1 MAKTEENLLFDS
13 LTEKTRAN
21 ELVWSVNGREDGIR
35 AACTMGDY
43 PVTVYFSRSCFGF
56 GRKNYAEVYVSR
68 AGIKGPLYYEGDR
81 VKRLRGLIEHQDE
94 ELQRM
99 GLRKVLGWEW

>member
-1 MAKTEENLLFDS
+1 
-13 LTEKTRAN
+13 
-21 ELVWSVNGREDGIR
+21 
-35 AACTMGDY
+35 MGDY

-94 ELQRM
+94 ERQRM
-99 GLRKVLGWEW
+99 GLRKVLGSVFFFRTSLAGNGPHFLKSPFKD